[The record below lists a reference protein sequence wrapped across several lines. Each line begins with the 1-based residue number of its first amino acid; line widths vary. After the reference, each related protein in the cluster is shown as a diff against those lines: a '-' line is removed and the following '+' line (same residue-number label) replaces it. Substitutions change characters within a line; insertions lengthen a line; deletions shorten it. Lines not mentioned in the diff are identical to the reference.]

1 MTAENCLEGR
11 RSIQLSYR
19 GKPQNQR
26 AFSGFPLCFQGENQT
41 KAVRSLP
48 LVYAEVCRDVLR
60 SERKG
65 VLESVLFKLGGNGV
79 YFLQLL
85 FRKTKNI
92 KKQRKSICPFFLDTV
107 DTVSTMTPSKAIRPS

>member
-1 MTAENCLEGR
+1 ML
-11 RSIQLSYR
+11 I
-19 GKPQNQR
+19 
-26 AFSGFPLCFQGENQT
+26 
-41 KAVRSLP
+41 
-48 LVYAEVCRDVLR
+48 

-92 KKQRKSICPFFLDTV
+92 KKQRKNICPFFLDTV